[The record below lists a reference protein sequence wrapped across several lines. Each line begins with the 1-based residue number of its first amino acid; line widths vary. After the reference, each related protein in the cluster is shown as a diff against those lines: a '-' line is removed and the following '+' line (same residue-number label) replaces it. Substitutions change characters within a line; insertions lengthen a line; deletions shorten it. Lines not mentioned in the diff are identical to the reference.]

1 MVAYLRHLH
10 TLKSFGQ
17 NWQVYLTFISLDI
30 YIATNVRILSSYMLI
45 INENVKVLDLSLLS
59 TGDTVNQKPLLFI
72 VTKIAKCFGGLTK
85 VTQLEIMLAWI

>member
-1 MVAYLRHLH
+1 
-10 TLKSFGQ
+10 
-17 NWQVYLTFISLDI
+17 
-30 YIATNVRILSSYMLI
+30 MLI

-85 VTQLEIMLAWI
+85 VTQLEIMLA